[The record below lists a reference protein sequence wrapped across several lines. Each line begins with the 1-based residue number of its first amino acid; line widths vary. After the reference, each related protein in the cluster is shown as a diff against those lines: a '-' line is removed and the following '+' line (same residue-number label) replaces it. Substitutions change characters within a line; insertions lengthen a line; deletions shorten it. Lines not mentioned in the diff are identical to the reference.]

1 MTKKEIAELIK
12 NQVSTRD
19 LCEHVGLKLD
29 RSGSALCPFHG
40 DQKTPSMKVYADP
53 ARGWHCFGCG
63 QGGDVIKFAMLWYGI
78 GFWQAIVRIDT
89 DFGLCLPI
97 NRKETGED
105 MRKSRED
112 AQKRALKLKLDR
124 EEEER
129 LKSRYWTCFDR
140 YLACARMV
148 DKCRPKN
155 GAEFDIRWAAAVRLL
170 PEIKD
175 EYEQAQDALLKFKGR
190 TGSYGTAGAE

>member
-63 QGGDVIKFAMLWYGI
+63 QGGDVIKFAMMWYGI

-89 DFGLCLPI
+89 DFGMCLPI
-97 NRKETGED
+97 NHKYTSED
-105 MRKSRED
+105 MRKSREV

-124 EEEER
+124 EEGER
-129 LKSRYWTCFDR
+129 LKSRYWACFDR
-140 YLACARMV
+140 LLACSRIV
-148 DKCRPKN
+148 DRYRPKN
-155 GAEFDIRWAAAVRLL
+155 GDEFDIRWAAAVRLL

-175 EYEQAQDALLKFKGR
+175 EYEQAQDALVQFKER
-190 TGSYGTAGAE
+190 TGSYGTAVAE

>member
-1 MTKKEIAELIK
+1 MLKKELAEIIK
-12 NQVSTRD
+12 SSISTRE
-19 LCEHVGLKLD
+19 LCEYVGLKLD
-29 RSGSALCPFHG
+29 RSGGALCPFHG
-40 DQKTPSMKVYADP
+40 DQKTPSLKVYADP

-97 NRKETGED
+97 NRKETSED

-112 AQKRALKLKLDR
+112 AQKRALNAKL
-124 EEEER
+124 EEQRRRDVEGH
-129 LKSRYWTCFDR
+129 YWACFDR
-140 YLACARMV
+140 LLACSRIV
-148 DKCRPKN
+148 DRYRPKN

-175 EYEQAQDALLKFKGR
+175 EYEQAQDALLQFKGR
-190 TGSYGTAGAE
+190 IGNYGTAVAE